1 MVLNSNLSKESMSEH
16 NINLS
21 YNGEHSRSRD
31 AVFSNSNYRVSL
43 DSRVLSEEDS
53 IYPVLITRI
62 LELEPRLFVEG
73 ISVLGTLPTT
83 TEEIAVIG
91 LISKLTELY
100 RAMNAAKDGNPE
112 ALKNLTEIVEKKKKT
127 GSGTTS

>member
-1 MVLNSNLSKESMSEH
+1 MSEH

-43 DSRVLSEEDS
+43 DGRVLSEDS

-91 LISKLTELY
+91 LVSKLTELY

-112 ALKNLTEIVEKKKKT
+112 ALKNLTEIVEKRKKT
-127 GSGTTS
+127 GSGTTSGYSPIIV

>member
-1 MVLNSNLSKESMSEH
+1 MNKH

-21 YNGEHSRSRD
+21 YNGEPSRARD
-31 AVFSNSNYRVSL
+31 AVFSNSNYRISL
-43 DSRVLSEEDS
+43 DDRVLSGDNNG
-53 IYPVLITRI
+53 ITYPNLIKKI
-62 LELEPRLFVEG
+62 LELEPRLFIEG

-91 LISKLTELY
+91 LVSKLTELY

-112 ALKNLTEIVEKKKKT
+112 ALQNLTQIVERRKKSC
-127 GSGTTS
+127 SGTTSGYSPVIV